1 MSKKSSRGFTLIE
14 LIVVVAI
21 IGIISA
27 VGTVAYQGYT
37 KGAKESAVS
46 SLVQQTSL
54 GQLEYYSNTGG
65 YFISDGASTTACT
78 ADEDT
83 SAAIEDMIFGNA
95 DGTTNVD
102 SPNDDPN
109 QFPDDIEFQFC
120 AYGDAGTV
128 IQSKLKKLLEHLQDV
143 WSVWAK
149 MDLSKK
155 KIADMQYPIKQKS
168 WFCNHHILNKKLWKK
183 Y

>member
-27 VGTVAYQGYT
+27 VGTVAYQGFT
-37 KGAKESAVS
+37 KGARESAVS
-46 SLVQQTSL
+46 SLIQQTSL

-95 DGTTNVD
+95 NGAT
-102 SPNDDPN
+102 NDDPN
-109 QFPDDIEFQFC
+109 QFPNDIEFQF
-120 AYGDAGTV
+120 
-128 IQSKLKKLLEHLQDV
+128 
-143 WSVWAK
+143 
-149 MDLSKK
+149 LSL
-155 KIADMQYPIKQKS
+155 I
-168 WFCNHHILNKKLWKK
+168 HI
-183 Y
+183 

>member
-37 KGAKESAVS
+37 KGAKENAVS
-46 SLVQQTSL
+46 SLIQQISL
-54 GQLEYYSNTGG
+54 GQLEYYSNTGS
-65 YFISDGASTTACT
+65 YFISDGASTTTCT

-95 DGTTNVD
+95 NGTTNVD

-109 QFPDDIEFQFC
+109 QLPDDIEFQFC
-120 AYGDAGTV
+120 AYGDAGISYTIEAQKTTGEPPRCV
-128 IQSKLKKLLEHLQDV
+128 ISMSKNG
-143 WSVWAK
+143 S
-149 MDLSKK
+149 
-155 KIADMQYPIKQKS
+155 IQKEN
-168 WFCNHHILNKKLWKK
+168 C
-183 Y
+183 

>member
-95 DGTTNVD
+95 NGST
-102 SPNDDPN
+102 NDDPN
-109 QFPDDIEFQFC
+109 QLPDDIEFQFC
-120 AYGDAGTV
+120 AYGDTGISYTIEAQKTTGEPPRCV
-128 IQSKLKKLLEHLQDV
+128 ISMSKNG
-143 WSVWAK
+143 S
-149 MDLSKK
+149 
-155 KIADMQYPIKQKS
+155 IQKEN
-168 WFCNHHILNKKLWKK
+168 C
-183 Y
+183 

>member
-37 KGAKESAVS
+37 KGAKENAVS
-46 SLVQQTSL
+46 SLIQQISL
-54 GQLEYYSNTGG
+54 GQLEYYSNTGS
-65 YFISDGASTTACT
+65 YFISDGASTTTCT

-95 DGTTNVD
+95 NGAT
-102 SPNDDPN
+102 NDDPN
-109 QFPDDIEFQFC
+109 QLPDDIEFQFC
-120 AYGDAGTV
+120 AYGDAGISYTIEAQKTTGTPPRCV
-128 IQSKLKKLLEHLQDV
+128 ISMSKNGSIEKEN
-143 WSVWAK
+143 
-149 MDLSKK
+149 
-155 KIADMQYPIKQKS
+155 
-168 WFCNHHILNKKLWKK
+168 C
-183 Y
+183 

>member
-37 KGAKESAVS
+37 KGAKENAVS
-46 SLVQQTSL
+46 SLIQQISL
-54 GQLEYYSNTGG
+54 GQLEYYSNTGS
-65 YFISDGASTTACT
+65 YFISDGASTTTCT

-95 DGTTNVD
+95 NGAT
-102 SPNDDPN
+102 NDDPN
-109 QFPDDIEFQFC
+109 QLPDDIEFQFC
-120 AYGDAGTV
+120 AYGDEGINYTIEAQKTSGTPPRCV
-128 IQSKLKKLLEHLQDV
+128 ISMSKNG
-143 WSVWAK
+143 S
-149 MDLSKK
+149 
-155 KIADMQYPIKQKS
+155 IQKEN
-168 WFCNHHILNKKLWKK
+168 C
-183 Y
+183 

>member
-37 KGAKESAVS
+37 KGAKENAVS
-46 SLVQQTSL
+46 SLIQQISL

-65 YFISDGASTTACT
+65 YFISDGASTTTCT

-95 DGTTNVD
+95 NGAT
-102 SPNDDPN
+102 NDDPN
-109 QFPDDIEFQFC
+109 QLPDDIEFQFC
-120 AYGDAGTV
+120 AYGDEGISYTIEAQKTTGTPPRCV
-128 IQSKLKKLLEHLQDV
+128 ISMSKNG
-143 WSVWAK
+143 S
-149 MDLSKK
+149 
-155 KIADMQYPIKQKS
+155 IQKENCWYAIS
-168 WFCNHHILNKKLWKK
+168 

>member
-65 YFISDGASTTACT
+65 YFISDGASTTTCA

-95 DGTTNVD
+95 NGAT
-102 SPNDDPN
+102 NDDPN
-109 QFPDDIEFQFC
+109 QLPDDIEFQFC
-120 AYGDAGTV
+120 AYGDEGINYTIEAQKTSGTPPRCV
-128 IQSKLKKLLEHLQDV
+128 ISMSKNGSIEKENC
-143 WSVWAK
+143 WYAIS
-149 MDLSKK
+149 
-155 KIADMQYPIKQKS
+155 Y
-168 WFCNHHILNKKLWKK
+168 
-183 Y
+183 

>member
-37 KGAKESAVS
+37 KGAKENAVS
-46 SLVQQTSL
+46 SLIQQISL

-65 YFISDGASTTACT
+65 YFISDGASTTTCT

-95 DGTTNVD
+95 NGSTD
-102 SPNDDPN
+102 DDPN
-109 QFPDDIEFQFC
+109 QFPDDVEFQFC
-120 AYGDAGTV
+120 AYGDAGISYTIEAQKTTGTAPRCV
-128 IQSKLKKLLEHLQDV
+128 ISMSKNG
-143 WSVWAK
+143 S
-149 MDLSKK
+149 
-155 KIADMQYPIKQKS
+155 IQKEN
-168 WFCNHHILNKKLWKK
+168 C
-183 Y
+183 

>member
-46 SLVQQTSL
+46 SLIQQTSL

-95 DGTTNVD
+95 NGAT
-102 SPNDDPN
+102 NDDPN
-109 QFPDDIEFQFC
+109 QFPNDIEFQFC
-120 AYGDAGTV
+120 AYGDAGISYTIEAQKTSGTPPRCV
-128 IQSKLKKLLEHLQDV
+128 ISMSKNV
-143 WSVWAK
+143 S
-149 MDLSKK
+149 
-155 KIADMQYPIKQKS
+155 IQKEN
-168 WFCNHHILNKKLWKK
+168 C
-183 Y
+183 

>member
-37 KGAKESAVS
+37 KGAKENAVS
-46 SLVQQTSL
+46 SLIQQISL
-54 GQLEYYSNTGG
+54 GQLEYYSNTGS
-65 YFISDGASTTACT
+65 YFISDGASTTTCT

-95 DGTTNVD
+95 NGAT
-102 SPNDDPN
+102 NDDPN
-109 QFPDDIEFQFC
+109 QLPDDIEFQFC
-120 AYGDAGTV
+120 AYGDEGISYTIEAQKTTGTPPRCV
-128 IQSKLKKLLEHLQDV
+128 ISMSKNG
-143 WSVWAK
+143 S
-149 MDLSKK
+149 
-155 KIADMQYPIKQKS
+155 IQKEN
-168 WFCNHHILNKKLWKK
+168 C
-183 Y
+183 

>member
-78 ADEDT
+78 CLLYT
-83 SAAIEDMIFGNA
+83 SP
-95 DGTTNVD
+95 
-102 SPNDDPN
+102 SPRD
-109 QFPDDIEFQFC
+109 
-120 AYGDAGTV
+120 
-128 IQSKLKKLLEHLQDV
+128 
-143 WSVWAK
+143 
-149 MDLSKK
+149 
-155 KIADMQYPIKQKS
+155 
-168 WFCNHHILNKKLWKK
+168 
-183 Y
+183 

>member
-37 KGAKESAVS
+37 KGAKENAVS
-46 SLVQQTSL
+46 SLIQQISL
-54 GQLEYYSNTGG
+54 GQLEYYSNTGS
-65 YFISDGASTTACT
+65 YFISDGASTTTCT

-95 DGTTNVD
+95 NGAT
-102 SPNDDPN
+102 NDDPN
-109 QFPDDIEFQFC
+109 QLPDDIEFQFC
-120 AYGDAGTV
+120 AYGDAGISYTIEAQKTTGEPPRCV
-128 IQSKLKKLLEHLQDV
+128 ISMSKNG
-143 WSVWAK
+143 S
-149 MDLSKK
+149 
-155 KIADMQYPIKQKS
+155 IQKEN
-168 WFCNHHILNKKLWKK
+168 C
-183 Y
+183 

>member
-65 YFISDGASTTACT
+65 YFISEGASTTACT
-78 ADEDT
+78 ADADT

-95 DGTTNVD
+95 NGAT
-102 SPNDDPN
+102 NDDPN
-109 QFPDDIEFQFC
+109 QLPDDIDFQFC
-120 AYGDAGTV
+120 AYGSAGISYTIEAQKTTGTAPRCV
-128 IQSKLKKLLEHLQDV
+128 ISMSKNG
-143 WSVWAK
+143 S
-149 MDLSKK
+149 
-155 KIADMQYPIKQKS
+155 IQKEN
-168 WFCNHHILNKKLWKK
+168 C
-183 Y
+183 

>member
-46 SLVQQTSL
+46 SLIQQTSL
-54 GQLEYYSNTGG
+54 GQLEYYSNTGS

-95 DGTTNVD
+95 NGST
-102 SPNDDPN
+102 NDDPN
-109 QFPDDIEFQFC
+109 QFPDDVELQFC
-120 AYGDAGTV
+120 AYGDAGISYTIEAQKTTGTPPRCV
-128 IQSKLKKLLEHLQDV
+128 ISMSKNG
-143 WSVWAK
+143 S
-149 MDLSKK
+149 
-155 KIADMQYPIKQKS
+155 IQKEN
-168 WFCNHHILNKKLWKK
+168 C
-183 Y
+183 

>member
-37 KGAKESAVS
+37 KGARESAVS
-46 SLVQQTSL
+46 SLIQQTSL

-95 DGTTNVD
+95 NGAT
-102 SPNDDPN
+102 NDDPN
-109 QFPDDIEFQFC
+109 QLPDDIDFQFC
-120 AYGDAGTV
+120 AYGSAGISYTIEAQKTTGTAPRCV
-128 IQSKLKKLLEHLQDV
+128 ISMSKNG
-143 WSVWAK
+143 S
-149 MDLSKK
+149 
-155 KIADMQYPIKQKS
+155 IQKENC
-168 WFCNHHILNKKLWKK
+168 WYATF

>member
-37 KGAKESAVS
+37 KGAKENAVS
-46 SLVQQTSL
+46 SLIQQISL

-95 DGTTNVD
+95 NGAT
-102 SPNDDPN
+102 NDDPN
-109 QFPDDIEFQFC
+109 QLPDDIEFQFC
-120 AYGDAGTV
+120 AYGDAGISYTIEAQKTTGTAPRCV
-128 IQSKLKKLLEHLQDV
+128 ISMSKNGSIEKENC
-143 WSVWAK
+143 WYAIS
-149 MDLSKK
+149 
-155 KIADMQYPIKQKS
+155 Y
-168 WFCNHHILNKKLWKK
+168 
-183 Y
+183 

>member
-37 KGAKESAVS
+37 KGARESSVS
-46 SLVQQTSL
+46 SLIQQISL

-95 DGTTNVD
+95 NGST
-102 SPNDDPN
+102 NDDPN
-109 QFPDDIEFQFC
+109 QLPDDIEFQFC
-120 AYGDAGTV
+120 AYGSAGISYTIEAQKTTGTAPRCV
-128 IQSKLKKLLEHLQDV
+128 ISMSKNG
-143 WSVWAK
+143 S
-149 MDLSKK
+149 
-155 KIADMQYPIKQKS
+155 IQKEN
-168 WFCNHHILNKKLWKK
+168 C
-183 Y
+183 

>member
-37 KGAKESAVS
+37 KGAKENAVS
-46 SLVQQTSL
+46 SLIQQISL
-54 GQLEYYSNTGG
+54 GQLEYYSNTGS
-65 YFISDGASTTACT
+65 YFISDGASTTTCT

-95 DGTTNVD
+95 NGAT
-102 SPNDDPN
+102 NDDPN
-109 QFPDDIEFQFC
+109 QLPDDIEFQFC
-120 AYGDAGTV
+120 AYGDEGINYTIEAQKTTGTPPRCV
-128 IQSKLKKLLEHLQDV
+128 ISMSKNG
-143 WSVWAK
+143 S
-149 MDLSKK
+149 
-155 KIADMQYPIKQKS
+155 IQKEN
-168 WFCNHHILNKKLWKK
+168 C
-183 Y
+183 

>member
-37 KGAKESAVS
+37 KGARESSVS
-46 SLVQQTSL
+46 SLIQQISL

-83 SAAIEDMIFGNA
+83 SAAIEDVIFGNA
-95 DGTTNVD
+95 NGATNA
-102 SPNDDPN
+102 DPN
-109 QFPDDIEFQFC
+109 QLPDDIDFQFC
-120 AYGDAGTV
+120 AYGSAGISYTIEAQKTTGTAPRCV
-128 IQSKLKKLLEHLQDV
+128 ISMSKNG
-143 WSVWAK
+143 S
-149 MDLSKK
+149 
-155 KIADMQYPIKQKS
+155 IQKEN
-168 WFCNHHILNKKLWKK
+168 C
-183 Y
+183 

>member
-1 MSKKSSRGFTLIE
+1 MKNIKGFTLIE
-14 LIVVVAI
+14 LLVVVAI

-95 DGTTNVD
+95 NGAT
-102 SPNDDPN
+102 NDDPN
-109 QFPDDIEFQFC
+109 QFPDDIDFQFC
-120 AYGDAGTV
+120 AYGDAGISYTIEAQKTTGTAPRCV
-128 IQSKLKKLLEHLQDV
+128 ISMSKNG
-143 WSVWAK
+143 S
-149 MDLSKK
+149 
-155 KIADMQYPIKQKS
+155 IQKEN
-168 WFCNHHILNKKLWKK
+168 C
-183 Y
+183 

>member
-1 MSKKSSRGFTLIE
+1 MVR
-14 LIVVVAI
+14 
-21 IGIISA
+21 
-27 VGTVAYQGYT
+27 GYT

-95 DGTTNVD
+95 NGSTD
-102 SPNDDPN
+102 DDPN
-109 QFPDDIEFQFC
+109 QFPDDVEFQFC
-120 AYGDAGTV
+120 AYGDAGISYTIEAQKTSGEPPRCV
-128 IQSKLKKLLEHLQDV
+128 ISMSKNG
-143 WSVWAK
+143 S
-149 MDLSKK
+149 
-155 KIADMQYPIKQKS
+155 IQKEN
-168 WFCNHHILNKKLWKK
+168 C
-183 Y
+183 

>member
-37 KGAKESAVS
+37 KGAKENAVS
-46 SLVQQTSL
+46 SLIQQISL

-65 YFISDGASTTACT
+65 YFISDGASTTTCT

-95 DGTTNVD
+95 NGST
-102 SPNDDPN
+102 NDDPN
-109 QFPDDIEFQFC
+109 QLPDDIEFQFC
-120 AYGDAGTV
+120 AYGDTGISYTIEAQKTSGEPPRCV
-128 IQSKLKKLLEHLQDV
+128 ISMSKNG
-143 WSVWAK
+143 S
-149 MDLSKK
+149 
-155 KIADMQYPIKQKS
+155 IQKEN
-168 WFCNHHILNKKLWKK
+168 C
-183 Y
+183 

>member
-37 KGAKESAVS
+37 KGARESSVS
-46 SLVQQTSL
+46 SLIQQISL

-95 DGTTNVD
+95 NGST
-102 SPNDDPN
+102 NDDPN
-109 QFPDDIEFQFC
+109 QLPDDIEFQFC
-120 AYGDAGTV
+120 AYGDAGISYTIEAQKTTGTAPRCV
-128 IQSKLKKLLEHLQDV
+128 ISMSKNG
-143 WSVWAK
+143 S
-149 MDLSKK
+149 
-155 KIADMQYPIKQKS
+155 IQKENCWYAIS
-168 WFCNHHILNKKLWKK
+168 

>member
-37 KGAKESAVS
+37 KGARESAVS
-46 SLVQQTSL
+46 SLIQQTSL

-95 DGTTNVD
+95 NGAT
-102 SPNDDPN
+102 NDDPN
-109 QFPDDIEFQFC
+109 QLPDDIEFQFC
-120 AYGDAGTV
+120 AYGDEGINYTIEAQKTSGTPPRCV
-128 IQSKLKKLLEHLQDV
+128 ISMSKNGSIEKENC
-143 WSVWAK
+143 WYAIS
-149 MDLSKK
+149 
-155 KIADMQYPIKQKS
+155 Y
-168 WFCNHHILNKKLWKK
+168 
-183 Y
+183 

>member
-37 KGAKESAVS
+37 KGAKENAVS
-46 SLVQQTSL
+46 SLIQQISL

-65 YFISDGASTTACT
+65 YFISDGASTTTCT

-95 DGTTNVD
+95 NGAT
-102 SPNDDPN
+102 NDDPN
-109 QFPDDIEFQFC
+109 QLPDDIEFQFC
-120 AYGDAGTV
+120 AYGDEGINYTIEAQKTSGTPPRCV
-128 IQSKLKKLLEHLQDV
+128 ISMSKNG
-143 WSVWAK
+143 S
-149 MDLSKK
+149 
-155 KIADMQYPIKQKS
+155 IQKEN
-168 WFCNHHILNKKLWKK
+168 C
-183 Y
+183 

>member
-37 KGAKESAVS
+37 KGARESSVS
-46 SLVQQTSL
+46 SLIQQISL

-95 DGTTNVD
+95 NGST
-102 SPNDDPN
+102 NDDPN
-109 QFPDDIEFQFC
+109 QLPDDIDFQFC
-120 AYGDAGTV
+120 AYGSAGISYTIEAQKTSGTPPRCV
-128 IQSKLKKLLEHLQDV
+128 ISMSKNG
-143 WSVWAK
+143 S
-149 MDLSKK
+149 
-155 KIADMQYPIKQKS
+155 IQKEN
-168 WFCNHHILNKKLWKK
+168 C
-183 Y
+183 

>member
-37 KGAKESAVS
+37 KGAKENAVS
-46 SLVQQTSL
+46 SLIQQISL

-95 DGTTNVD
+95 NGAT
-102 SPNDDPN
+102 NDDPN
-109 QFPDDIEFQFC
+109 QLPDDIEFQFC
-120 AYGDAGTV
+120 AYGDEGINYTIEAQKTTGTAPRCV
-128 IQSKLKKLLEHLQDV
+128 ISMSKNG
-143 WSVWAK
+143 S
-149 MDLSKK
+149 
-155 KIADMQYPIKQKS
+155 IQKEN
-168 WFCNHHILNKKLWKK
+168 C
-183 Y
+183 

>member
-37 KGAKESAVS
+37 KGAKENAVS
-46 SLVQQTSL
+46 SLIQQISL
-54 GQLEYYSNTGG
+54 GQLEYYSNTGS
-65 YFISDGASTTACT
+65 YFISDGASTTTCT

-95 DGTTNVD
+95 NGAT
-102 SPNDDPN
+102 NDDPN
-109 QFPDDIEFQFC
+109 QLPDDIDFQFC
-120 AYGDAGTV
+120 AYGSAGISYTIEAQKTTGEPPRCV
-128 IQSKLKKLLEHLQDV
+128 ISMSKNG
-143 WSVWAK
+143 S
-149 MDLSKK
+149 
-155 KIADMQYPIKQKS
+155 IQKEN
-168 WFCNHHILNKKLWKK
+168 C
-183 Y
+183 

>member
-37 KGAKESAVS
+37 KGARESSVS
-46 SLVQQTSL
+46 SLIQQISL

-95 DGTTNVD
+95 NGST
-102 SPNDDPN
+102 NDDPN
-109 QFPDDIEFQFC
+109 QLPDDIEFQFC
-120 AYGDAGTV
+120 AYGDTGISYTIEAQKTTGTAPRCV
-128 IQSKLKKLLEHLQDV
+128 ISMSKNG
-143 WSVWAK
+143 S
-149 MDLSKK
+149 
-155 KIADMQYPIKQKS
+155 IQKEN
-168 WFCNHHILNKKLWKK
+168 C
-183 Y
+183 

>member
-37 KGAKESAVS
+37 KGAKENAVS
-46 SLVQQTSL
+46 SLIQQISL
-54 GQLEYYSNTGG
+54 GQLEYYSNTGS
-65 YFISDGASTTACT
+65 YFISDGASTTTCN

-95 DGTTNVD
+95 NGAT
-102 SPNDDPN
+102 NDDPN
-109 QFPDDIEFQFC
+109 QLPDDIEFQFC
-120 AYGDAGTV
+120 AYGDEGINYTIEAQKTTGTPPRCV
-128 IQSKLKKLLEHLQDV
+128 ISMSKNGSIEKENC
-143 WSVWAK
+143 WYAIS
-149 MDLSKK
+149 
-155 KIADMQYPIKQKS
+155 Y
-168 WFCNHHILNKKLWKK
+168 
-183 Y
+183 